1 MEIFSI
7 LMAIIAIS
15 GHKRSGKDLIGKI
28 IRCLSLGCSPKDIP
42 RIIEENYDLPLPYP
56 EKGFVDWKIV
66 KFADKLKDIIC
77 ILIGCT
83 REQLEDE
90 TFKNTELGEEWS
102 KWTFKLNGEWNPKSA
117 IFPTEA
123 KAIKHCKNWDNTTI
137 NAQPY
142 LKRYTPRELL
152 QFIGTDLLRNQLHP
166 QIWVNAT
173 MANYRPFIKN
183 FPGLIKSN
191 NKDLIVG
198 NNYSMGKAILP
209 NWIITDCRF
218 PNECEDIKE
227 RNGILIR
234 VNRPSVESDDK
245 HPSEVALDDYKDFD
259 YIIQNDHSIEDLIQ
273 KVKDILIKE
282 DII

>member
-1 MEIFSI
+1 MN
-7 LMAIIAIS
+7 
-15 GHKRSGKDLIGKI
+15 GKDLIGKI
-28 IRCLSLGCSPKDIP
+28 ISYLTHP
-42 RIIEENYDLPLPYP
+42 NLPDYI
-56 EKGFVDWKIV
+56 KTFDDYNSKIFNHSDVKWKIV
-66 KFADKLKDIIC
+66 KFADKLKDIVC

-90 TFKNTELGEEWS
+90 TFKNTELGEKWS

-137 NAQPY
+137 DAQPY

-166 QIWVNAT
+166 QVWVNTTIAEYDKHLDYLQNT
-173 MANYRPFIKN
+173 
-183 FPGLIKSN
+183 
-191 NKDLIVG
+191 KDSVV
-198 NNYSMGKAILP
+198 SALP
-209 NWIITDCRF
+209 NWVITDCRF
-218 PNECEDIKE
+218 PNECEAIKK
-227 RNGILIR
+227 RDGILIR
-234 VNRPSVESDDK
+234 VNRPSIESNDN
-245 HPSEVALDDYKDFD
+245 HPSEVALDDYKNFD
-259 YIIQNDHSIEDLIQ
+259 YIIKNNSIEDLIQ